1 MARRRCRRPGAAVGS
16 PCMFETWYAIAAI
29 MFALYVALD
38 GFDLGAGIV
47 SPFVARGDTERRQV
61 LAAIG
66 PYWDGNE
73 VWLVAAGGALFLAF
87 PRVLAS
93 GISGFYFAI
102 FLFLWCL
109 LGRGIAIEFRSHVA
123 DPLWRAA
130 WDFVFVAASTLLAV
144 FFGAAFGNLMRG
156 VSLDRDGW
164 FALPLFTD
172 WSARDPVG
180 ILDWYTVSVRPAR
193 ARSPWRDVPRLEDRR
208 TRARPQPPGGV
219 AALDRRGRALARGNR
234 REPRGESRAV
244 PGHGPP
250 LARHRRRPRC
260 PRRHRG
266 RVHPA
271 RARRGFRSVPRL
283 MRVPARHHR
292 GQRGLVLPG
301 DAARDR
307 GRRPVPHRLHGR
319 RRRGE
324 HANRAALVPCRGA
337 ARLDLSGYRV
347 QAASREGGGRGGRR
361 VLVVLRRRRG
371 RLTLRGSLPEQRAR
385 PRVVVEGLHDP
396 HFVELQSP
404 EPRSMTLLEGIA
416 YGRETDGKLGSVQN

>member
-1 MARRRCRRPGAAVGS
+1 
-16 PCMFETWYAIAAI
+16 MFETWYAIAAL

-144 FFGAAFGNLMRG
+144 FFGAAFGNLMRC

-180 ILDWYTVSVRPAR
+180 ILDWYTVLTGVFALLALGAHGATFLAWKTDGSVHDRSRRAAWRLWIAVVVIWPVVTGASHVVDPA
-193 ARSPWRDVPRLEDRR
+193 LF
-208 TRARPQPPGGV
+208 PG
-219 AALDRRGRALARGNR
+219 
-234 REPRGESRAV
+234 
-244 PGHGPP
+244 
-250 LARHRRRPRC
+250 
-260 PRRHRG
+260 
-266 RVHPA
+266 
-271 RARRGFRSVPRL
+271 
-283 MRVPARHHR
+283 M
-292 GQRGLVLPG
+292 
-301 DAARDR
+301 
-307 GRRPVPHRLHGR
+307 GRRWL
-319 RRRGE
+319 
-324 HANRAALVPCRGA
+324 AIAAALVALAGIVAVFVQFTRGGDFGA
-337 ARLDLSGYRV
+337 FLGSCAFLLGIIGAS
-347 QAASREGGGRGGRR
+347 AASYFPVMLRATGGDALSLTAYTGGGDEASMRIALRWFLVGAPLALIYLGIVFRLHRGKA
-361 VLVVLRRRRG
+361 V
-371 RLTLRGSLPEQRAR
+371 AAA
-385 PRVVVEGLHDP
+385 EG
-396 HFVELQSP
+396 
-404 EPRSMTLLEGIA
+404 EG
-416 YGRETDGKLGSVQN
+416 Y